1 MAKILF
7 LPIYDPSHHQVSVE
21 NKHGLRDALIAAGHT
36 IWEIDYCAV
45 PHNQLIND
53 IENAI
58 SQFTPDIF
66 LTQLQG
72 VDRIDAVK
80 AAYIREFW
88 RGLTWVNFNQDY
100 WPEHH
105 TTPDMVALL
114 RHVDL
119 QLVSNGSVLP
129 DYAANGVN
137 AAYWPFA
144 YETPVRPLPD
154 VPHHDVVFLGN
165 AYSDHRRKLGKLLKS
180 LPYNVG
186 LYGSGWENAD
196 GDCNYDFTYGEALY
210 KNAKIAISDNEFTDA
225 VGYLSNR
232 PFQILAAGGA
242 VMLQQRVKELEEMI
256 GLKQLT
262 HYIEWLTVDE
272 LPEMITSIMQGYLK
286 EWRRKE
292 ITSTGQ
298 AFVREHHSYD
308 VRVRELMAMVEG
320 LKV

>member
-7 LPIYDPSHHQVSVE
+7 LPIYDPSHHRVSVE
-21 NKHGLRDALIAAGHT
+21 NKRGLRDALIAAGYQVVQL
-36 IWEIDYCAV
+36 DYCEI
-45 PHNQLIND
+45 PQNDLFTCLIQLVN
-53 IENAI
+53 EF
-58 SQFTPDIF
+58 QPDLL

-72 VDRIDAVK
+72 VDRIDAKFAFNFRTRVH
-80 AAYIREFW
+80 
-88 RGLTWVNFNQDY
+88 GLKWVNFNQDY
-100 WPEHH
+100 WPEH
-105 TTPDMVALL
+105 LL
-114 RHVDL
+114 SQEMRELLGHIDL

-129 DYAANGVN
+129 DYIETGIR

-154 VPHHDVVFLGN
+154 VPHHDIVFLGN

-186 LYGSGWENAD
+186 LYGSGWEDAD

-242 VMLQQRVKELEEMI
+242 VMLQQVVKDITTYTGLIPGKHYWGWDDDWHLEE
-256 GLKQLT
+256 
-262 HYIEWLTVDE
+262 YIKWAMTR
-272 LPEMITSIMQGYLK
+272 PEMF
-286 EWRRKE
+286 RE
-292 ITSTGQ
+292 IAAKGQ
-298 AFVREHHSYD
+298 TFVREHHSYD

-320 LKV
+320 IRV

>member
-1 MAKILF
+1 MPKMRILF
-7 LPIYDPSHHQVSVE
+7 LPVYDPSHHAVAVA
-21 NKHGLRDALIAAGHT
+21 NKHGLRDALHDAGHLL
-36 IWEIDYCAV
+36 WNYDYCATDE
-45 PHNQLIND
+45 ND
-53 IENAI
+53 AVNIINAI
-58 SQFTPDIF
+58 EEYDPDLF
-66 LTQLQG
+66 LTQFQG
-72 VDRIDAVK
+72 TNYMNDQRATWLRHSYPNLI
-80 AAYIREFW
+80 
-88 RGLTWVNFNQDY
+88 WVNFNQDY

-105 TTPDMVALL
+105 TTPDMLAML

-137 AAYWPFA
+137 AAYWPFG

-165 AYSDHRRKLGKLLKS
+165 AYSEHRRKLGKLLKS

-186 LYGSGWENAD
+186 LYGTGWENGD

-210 KNAKIAISDNEFTDA
+210 KNAKIAVSDNEFTEA

-242 VMLQQRVKELEEMI
+242 VMLQQSVA
-256 GLKQLT
+256 GLKKWTGLSDLQHCIVYHNDANL
-262 HYIEWLTVDE
+262 
-272 LPEMITSIMQGYLK
+272 LK
-286 EWRRKE
+286 EIHHFMKQP
-292 ITSTGQ
+292 TSLIHAISECGQ
-298 AFVREHHSYD
+298 QFVREHHSYD

-320 LKV
+320 LRV